1 MARDQAPGCRFL
13 LPNMSEPALDP
24 LPSHRSI
31 ARWLDG
37 LSAHDDGDVAVD
49 TDKFDLSFERGVTD
63 LASLNQSEDVAL
75 ADHHLVRR
83 GIDGE
88 LIGP

>member
-1 MARDQAPGCRFL
+1 
-13 LPNMSEPALDP
+13 ALDP

-37 LSAHDDGDVAVD
+37 LSAHEDGDVAVY

-63 LASLNQSEDVAL
+63 LASLNQSEDASEG
-75 ADHHLVRR
+75 RR
-83 GIDGE
+83 PIDFQ
-88 LIGP
+88 